1 MTDRH
6 AADCESLAK
15 GMCTCEGATMEQ
27 TPERKFVEALQQLIA
42 HITAGEGL
50 NSHPSFRHER
60 QYLEAVCEAFIHHA
74 NDDWP
79 EEAIQFEL
87 ARILKAVFG
96 DDDREECRR
105 TTNKLGITGDGR

>member
-60 QYLEAVCEAFIHHA
+60 QYLKAVCEAFA
-74 NDDWP
+74 D
-79 EEAIQFEL
+79 EETDHECCHEMFEDVL
-87 ARILKAVFG
+87 ARILKEVFG
-96 DDDREECRR
+96 DD
-105 TTNKLGITGDGR
+105 